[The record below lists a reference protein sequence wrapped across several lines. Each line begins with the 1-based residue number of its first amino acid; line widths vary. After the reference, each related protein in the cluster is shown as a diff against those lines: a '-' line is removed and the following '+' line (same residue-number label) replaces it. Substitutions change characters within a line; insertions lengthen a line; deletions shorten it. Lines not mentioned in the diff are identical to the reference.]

1 MKKIT
6 YLKIFLAIIFL
17 GGVITSGA
25 VFGLVYKY
33 YKELPDIATLIED
46 YNPSVP
52 TTVYDRKGKIIDII
66 SRETREVAKFRE
78 IPQDVKNAFL
88 AIEDKKFYS
97 HHGIH
102 FKRLAGAIVANIKS
116 GSAAQ
121 GASSF
126 TQQLARNA
134 FLSHE
139 KSIARKIKEAL
150 ITFEIERKY
159 TKDEIFEKYLNEIYF
174 GAGAYGV
181 KTAAEQ
187 FYRKDISQIGL
198 AESALL
204 AGIPNRPET
213 YNPSRKLN
221 NALKRMRLILSEMYK
236 DGMITKEEYDKALA
250 HKFYNENNLPKDF
263 VLTEDTTIVYN
274 KKSEIEYNVPDFSN
288 LVENILLEHFDED
301 LIYTGGLKVYTT
313 LDLDMQKI
321 AKETFDNYNFFKKSD
336 REGLQGGMITVDPNN
351 GHILSIVAGKDFKAG
366 GFNRATMAKRQLGSS
381 FKPFLY
387 FTALQNGYEL
397 NSVIEDRYLQYGKWI
412 PKNYGNRY
420 NKNLTLLTA
429 LDRSVNTVSIQLLD
443 KIGISTVKRN
453 ISKLDPNLK
462 IPNDLTASLGSFE
475 NTPLQHALNYSVF
488 ANGGY
493 KVEPV
498 IVTAVIDKYGNTL
511 YEELP
516 KKEKIY
522 DSLDTSLITYMLKSS
537 VMFGSSGRAAVY
549 DSNKRRIEQGG
560 KTGTTNENRTLWFA
574 GITPTSVTTI
584 YIGYDNNKPITGD
597 VSGGN
602 GVAPLWAQYYQ
613 KLVDKGLYDTKVKF
627 SFLDNHL
634 KNGDLVMQ
642 TLALNT
648 GLIMDKGRSFAIR
661 KGKLE
666 LERDDKYSR
675 GISGIFEKSGYKT
688 KEENKIVE
696 RIIEVVDPIKKDS
709 VLENTTPIENT
720 KPIKNNNDSLF
731 QRLLGN

>member
-1 MKKIT
+1 MKKFT
-6 YLKIFLAIIFL
+6 YLKVFIAVIFL
-17 GGVITSGA
+17 GGVIASGA
-25 VFGLVYKY
+25 VFGVVYKY
-33 YKELPDIATLIED
+33 YKELPDISTLIED
-46 YNPSVP
+46 YSPSIP
-52 TTVYDRKGKIIDII
+52 TTVYDRKGRVIDVI
-66 SRETREVAKFRE
+66 SREKRETAKFRE
-78 IPQDVKNAFL
+78 IPQNLKNAFL
-88 AIEDKKFYS
+88 AIEDKKFYF

-102 FKRLAGAIVANIKS
+102 FKRLLGAIVANIKS
-116 GSAAQ
+116 GSAVQ

-187 FYRKDISQIGL
+187 FYRKDISQINL
-198 AESALL
+198 AEAALL

-213 YNPSRKLN
+213 YNPSKKLN
-221 NALKRMRLILSEMYK
+221 NSLKRMRLILSEMYK
-236 DGMITKEEYDKALA
+236 DKMITKDEYDRALA

-263 VLTEDTTIVYN
+263 ILDEETTVIYN
-274 KKSEIEYNVPDFSN
+274 KRSEVEYNVPDFSG
-288 LVENILLEHFDED
+288 LVENILLENFSED

-321 AKETFDNYNFFKKSD
+321 AKESFENYAFFQKD
-336 REGLQGGMITVDPNN
+336 GREKLQGGMVTVDPNN
-351 GHILSIVAGKDFKAG
+351 GHIISIVAGKKFKDG
-366 GFNRATMAKRQLGSS
+366 DFNRATMARRQLGSS

-397 NSVIEDRYLQYGKWI
+397 NSVIEDRYLQYGNWI

-443 KIGISTVKRN
+443 KVGINVVQKN
-453 ISKLDPNLK
+453 MQKLDPNLK
-462 IPNDLTASLGSFE
+462 IPDNLTASLGSFE

-493 KVEPV
+493 KVAPV
-498 IVTAVIDKYGNTL
+498 IVTSVSDKYGNVL
-511 YEELP
+511 YEQLP
-516 KKEKIY
+516 QKEKIY
-522 DSLDTSLITYMLKSS
+522 DSLDISLVTYMLKSS

-549 DSNKRRIEQGG
+549 DSNKNRIEQGG

-574 GITPTSVTTI
+574 GITPNYVTTI
-584 YIGYDNNKPITGD
+584 YIGYDDNSPIIGN

-602 GVAPLWAQYYQ
+602 GVAPLWAEYYQ
-613 KLVDKGLYDTKVKF
+613 KLVDKNLYNTKAKF

-634 KNGDLVMQ
+634 KNRDLVLQ
-642 TLALNT
+642 TLALNS
-648 GLIMDKGRSFAIR
+648 GLKTDKGRDFVLR
-661 KGKLE
+661 KGKIE
-666 LERDDKYSR
+666 LERDDKYFK
-675 GISGIFEKSGYKT
+675 GIAGIFEKNGYKVT
-688 KEENKIVE
+688 NINTVTESEWREKEEKIDKN
-696 RIIEVVDPIKKDS
+696 INLNSKS
-709 VLENTTPIENT
+709 NSNT
-720 KPIKNNNDSLF
+720 NDSLF
-731 QRLLGN
+731 KRLLGE

>member
-1 MKKIT
+1 MKKFT
-6 YLKIFLAIIFL
+6 YLKIFLAVIFL

-25 VFGLVYKY
+25 VFSLVYKY
-33 YKELPDIATLIED
+33 YKELPDISTLIED
-46 YNPSVP
+46 YSPSIP
-52 TTVYDRKGKIIDII
+52 TTVYDRKGRVIDVI
-66 SRETREVAKFRE
+66 SREKREVAKFRE
-78 IPQDVKNAFL
+78 IPQNVKNAFL
-88 AIEDKKFYS
+88 AIEDKQFYS

-102 FKRLAGAIVANIKS
+102 FKRLAGAIVANVKN
-116 GSAAQ
+116 GAAVQ

-139 KSIARKIKEAL
+139 KSIARKVKEAL

-221 NALKRMRLILSEMYK
+221 NSLKRMRLILSEMYE

-263 VLTEDTTIVYN
+263 VLDENTTIVYN
-274 KKSEIEYNVPDFSN
+274 KRSEVEYNVPDFSG
-288 LVENILLEHFDED
+288 LVENILLENFDED

-313 LDLDMQKI
+313 LDLDMQKV
-321 AKETFDNYNFFKKSD
+321 AKETFDNYSFFKKEG
-336 REGLQGGMITVDPNN
+336 REKLQGGMITVDPNN
-351 GHILSIVAGKDFKAG
+351 GHVISIVAGKDFKVG

-443 KIGISTVKRN
+443 KVGISTVKRN
-453 ISKLDPNLK
+453 VAKLDANLK
-462 IPNDLTASLGSFE
+462 IPDDLTASLGSFE

-493 KVEPV
+493 KVAPV
-498 IVTAVIDKYGNTL
+498 IVTSVVDKYGNTL
-511 YEELP
+511 YEQLP
-516 KKEKIY
+516 QKEKIY

-574 GITPTSVTTI
+574 GITPNYVTTI
-584 YIGYDNNKPITGD
+584 YIGYDDNKPITGD

-613 KLVDKGLYDTKVKF
+613 KLVDSNLYDTKAKF

-648 GLIMDKGRSFAIR
+648 GLKMDKGRDFAIR
-661 KGKLE
+661 RGKLE
-666 LERDDKYSR
+666 LERDDKYSK
-675 GISGIFEKSGYKT
+675 GIEGIFERAGYKA
-688 KEENKIVE
+688 KPQPKREEEKFE
-696 RIIEVVDPIKKDS
+696 EV
-709 VLENTTPIENT
+709 TPIES
-720 KPIKNNNDSLF
+720 KPIENNSQNNNSNNNDSLF

>member
-1 MKKIT
+1 MKKLT
-6 YLKIFLAIIFL
+6 YLKIFLVVIFL

-25 VFGLVYKY
+25 VFSLVYKY
-33 YKELPDIATLIED
+33 YKELPDISTLIED
-46 YNPSVP
+46 YSPSIP
-52 TTVYDRKGKIIDII
+52 TTVYDRKGRVIDVI
-66 SRETREVAKFRE
+66 SREKRETAKFRE
-78 IPQDVKNAFL
+78 IPQNLKNAFL
-88 AIEDKKFYS
+88 AIEDKQFYS

-102 FKRLAGAIVANIKS
+102 YKRLLGAVVANVKS
-116 GSAAQ
+116 GAAVQ

-187 FYRKDISQIGL
+187 FYKKDISQINL
-198 AESALL
+198 AEAALL

-213 YNPSRKLN
+213 YNPSKKLN
-221 NALKRMRLILSEMYK
+221 NSLKRMRLILSEMYK
-236 DGMITKEEYDKALA
+236 DGMITKDEYDKAIA
-250 HKFYNENNLPKDF
+250 HKFYNEDNLPKDF
-263 VLTEDTTIVYN
+263 ALDEDTTIVYN
-274 KKSEIEYNVPDFSN
+274 KRSEVEYNVPDFSG
-288 LVENILLEHFDED
+288 LVENILLENFDED

-321 AKETFDNYNFFKKSD
+321 AKETFENYSFFKKEG
-336 REGLQGGMITVDPNN
+336 REGLQGGMVTVDPNN
-351 GHILSIVAGKDFKAG
+351 GHVISIVAGKDFKAG

-443 KIGISTVKRN
+443 KVGISTVKRN
-453 ISKLDPNLK
+453 IAKLDADLK
-462 IPNDLTASLGSFE
+462 IPDDLTASLGSFE

-493 KVEPV
+493 KVAPI
-498 IVTAVIDKYGNTL
+498 IVTSVIDKYGNTL

-574 GITPTSVTTI
+574 GITPNYVTTI

-613 KLVDKGLYDTKVKF
+613 KLVDSNLYDTKAKF

-648 GLIMDKGRSFAIR
+648 GLKMDKGRDFVIR
-661 KGKLE
+661 RGKLE
-666 LERDDKYSR
+666 LERDDKYSK
-675 GISGIFEKSGYKT
+675 GIEGIFERAGYKT
-688 KEENKIVE
+688 KAQEKKEESIFKEI
-696 RIIEVVDPIKKDS
+696 
-709 VLENTTPIENT
+709 TPIENNSQHQNNNS
-720 KPIKNNNDSLF
+720 NNNDSLF

>member
-1 MKKIT
+1 MKKLT
-6 YLKIFLAIIFL
+6 YLKIFLVVVFL
-17 GGVITSGA
+17 GGILASGA

-33 YKELPDIATLIED
+33 YKELPDISNLIED
-46 YNPSVP
+46 YSPSIP
-52 TTVYDRKGKIIDII
+52 TTVYDRKGRVIDVI
-66 SRETREVAKFRE
+66 SREKREVAKFRE
-78 IPQDVKNAFL
+78 IPQNVKNAFL
-88 AIEDKKFYS
+88 AIEDKQFYS

-102 FKRLAGAIVANIKS
+102 FKRLLGAVIANVRS

-181 KTAAEQ
+181 RTAAEQ
-187 FYRKDISQIGL
+187 FYRKDISQINL
-198 AESALL
+198 AEAALL

-213 YNPSRKLN
+213 YNPTRKLN
-221 NALKRMRLILSEMYK
+221 NSLKRMKLILSEMYK
-236 DGMITKEEYDKALA
+236 DGMISEEEYNKALN
-250 HKFYNENNLPKDF
+250 HKFYNEGKLPKGF
-263 VLTEDTTIVYN
+263 VMDEDTTIVYN
-274 KKSEIEYNVPDFSN
+274 KRSEVEYNVPDFSG
-288 LVENILLEHFDED
+288 LVEKFLVEKFDED
-301 LIYTGGLKVYTT
+301 LVYTGGLKVYTT
-313 LDLDMQKI
+313 LDLDIQKI
-321 AKETFDNYNFFKKSD
+321 AKATFDNYSFFKKEG
-336 REGLQGGMITVDPNN
+336 REDLQGGMVTVDPNN
-351 GHILSIVAGKDFKAG
+351 GYVISLVAGKNFKDG
-366 GFNRATMAKRQLGSS
+366 GFNRATMAKRQMGSS

-443 KIGISTVKRN
+443 KVGISTVKRN
-453 ISKLDPNLK
+453 IAKLDPNLK
-462 IPNDLTASLGSFE
+462 IPDDLTASLGSFE

-493 KVEPV
+493 KVSPV
-498 IVTAVIDKYGNTL
+498 IVTSVIDKYGNTL

-549 DSNKRRIEQGG
+549 DTNKKRIEQGG

-574 GITPTSVTTI
+574 GITPNYVTTI
-584 YIGYDNNKPITGD
+584 YIGYDNNAPIEGD

-613 KLVDKGLYDTKVKF
+613 KLVDNNLYDTKVKF
-627 SFLDNHL
+627 SFLDNYL

-648 GLIMDKGRSFAIR
+648 GLKLDKGRDFVIR

-666 LERDDKYSR
+666 LERDDKYSN
-675 GISGIFEKSGYKT
+675 GIAGVFEKAGYKT
-688 KEENKIVE
+688 KSDEAKENSFKEVDQIENEKNSTLPSQENKVQN
-696 RIIEVVDPIKKDS
+696 S
-709 VLENTTPIENT
+709 GT
-720 KPIKNNNDSLF
+720 NDSLF

>member
-1 MKKIT
+1 MKKFA
-6 YLKIFLAIIFL
+6 YLKIFLAVIFL

-25 VFGLVYKY
+25 VFSLVYKY
-33 YKELPDIATLIED
+33 YKELPDISTLIED
-46 YNPSVP
+46 YSPSIP
-52 TTVYDRKGKIIDII
+52 TTVYDRKGRVIDVI
-66 SRETREVAKFRE
+66 SREKREVAKFRE

-102 FKRLAGAIVANIKS
+102 FKRLAGAMVANVKS
-116 GSAAQ
+116 GAAVQ

-221 NALKRMRLILSEMYK
+221 NSLKRMRLILSEMYK

-263 VLTEDTTIVYN
+263 VLDENTTIVYN
-274 KKSEIEYNVPDFSN
+274 KRSEVDYNVPDFSG
-288 LVENILLEHFDED
+288 LVENILLENFDED

-313 LDLDMQKI
+313 LDLDIQKV
-321 AKETFDNYNFFKKSD
+321 AKETFDNYAFFKKEG
-336 REGLQGGMITVDPNN
+336 REELQGGMVTVDPNN
-351 GHILSIVAGKDFKAG
+351 GHVISIVAGKDFKVG

-443 KIGISTVKRN
+443 KVGISTVKRN
-453 ISKLDPNLK
+453 VAKLDPNLK
-462 IPNDLTASLGSFE
+462 IPDDLTASLGSFE

-493 KVEPV
+493 KVAPV
-498 IVTAVIDKYGNTL
+498 IVTSVVDKYGNTL
-511 YEELP
+511 YEQLP
-516 KKEKIY
+516 QKEKIY

-574 GITPTSVTTI
+574 GITPNYVTTI
-584 YIGYDNNKPITGD
+584 YIGYDDNKPITGD

-613 KLVDKGLYDTKVKF
+613 KLVDSNLYDTKAKF

-648 GLIMDKGRSFAIR
+648 GLKMDKGRDFAIR
-661 KGKLE
+661 RGKLE
-666 LERDDKYSR
+666 LERDDKYSK
-675 GISGIFEKSGYKT
+675 GIEGIFERAGYKA
-688 KEENKIVE
+688 KLQPKREEEKFE
-696 RIIEVVDPIKKDS
+696 EV
-709 VLENTTPIENT
+709 TPIES
-720 KPIKNNNDSLF
+720 KPMENNSQNNNSNNNDSLF

>member
-1 MKKIT
+1 M
-6 YLKIFLAIIFL
+6 
-17 GGVITSGA
+17 V
-25 VFGLVYKY
+25 
-33 YKELPDIATLIED
+33 
-46 YNPSVP
+46 
-52 TTVYDRKGKIIDII
+52 
-66 SRETREVAKFRE
+66 
-78 IPQDVKNAFL
+78 
-88 AIEDKKFYS
+88 
-97 HHGIH
+97 
-102 FKRLAGAIVANIKS
+102 
-116 GSAAQ
+116 
-121 GASSF
+121 
-126 TQQLARNA
+126 
-134 FLSHE
+134 
-139 KSIARKIKEAL
+139 
-150 ITFEIERKY
+150 
-159 TKDEIFEKYLNEIYF
+159 
-174 GAGAYGV
+174 
-181 KTAAEQ
+181 
-187 FYRKDISQIGL
+187 
-198 AESALL
+198 
-204 AGIPNRPET
+204 
-213 YNPSRKLN
+213 
-221 NALKRMRLILSEMYK
+221 
-236 DGMITKEEYDKALA
+236 
-250 HKFYNENNLPKDF
+250 
-263 VLTEDTTIVYN
+263 
-274 KKSEIEYNVPDFSN
+274 
-288 LVENILLEHFDED
+288 
-301 LIYTGGLKVYTT
+301 
-313 LDLDMQKI
+313 
-321 AKETFDNYNFFKKSD
+321 
-336 REGLQGGMITVDPNN
+336 TVDPNN
-351 GHILSIVAGKDFKAG
+351 GHVISIVAGKDFKAG

-443 KIGISTVKRN
+443 KVGISTVKRN
-453 ISKLDPNLK
+453 VAKLDADLK
-462 IPNDLTASLGSFE
+462 IPDDLTASLGSFE

-493 KVEPV
+493 KVAPI
-498 IVTAVIDKYGNTL
+498 IVTSVIDKYGNTL

-574 GITPTSVTTI
+574 GITPNYVTTI

-613 KLVDKGLYDTKVKF
+613 KLVDSNLYDTKAKF

-648 GLIMDKGRSFAIR
+648 GLKMDKGRDFVIR
-661 KGKLE
+661 RGKLE
-666 LERDDKYSR
+666 LERDDKYSK
-675 GISGIFEKSGYKT
+675 GIEGIFERAGYKT
-688 KEENKIVE
+688 KVQEKKEEIFE
-696 RIIEVVDPIKKDS
+696 EI
-709 VLENTTPIENT
+709 TPIENN
-720 KPIKNNNDSLF
+720 KIENNSQNQNNKSNNSDSLF

>member
-1 MKKIT
+1 MKKFT
-6 YLKIFLAIIFL
+6 YLKVFIAVIFL
-17 GGVITSGA
+17 GGVIASGA
-25 VFGLVYKY
+25 VFGVVYKY
-33 YKELPDIATLIED
+33 YKELPDISTLIED
-46 YNPSVP
+46 YSPSIP
-52 TTVYDRKGKIIDII
+52 TTVYDRKGRVIDVI
-66 SRETREVAKFRE
+66 SREKRETAKFRE
-78 IPQDVKNAFL
+78 IPQNLKNAFL
-88 AIEDKKFYS
+88 AIEDKKFYF

-102 FKRLAGAIVANIKS
+102 FKRLLGAIVANIKS
-116 GSAAQ
+116 GSAVQ

-187 FYRKDISQIGL
+187 FYRKDISQINL
-198 AESALL
+198 AEAALL

-213 YNPSRKLN
+213 YNPSKKLN
-221 NALKRMRLILSEMYK
+221 NSLKRMRLILSEMYK
-236 DGMITKEEYDKALA
+236 DKMIIKDEYDRALA

-263 VLTEDTTIVYN
+263 ILDEETTVIYN
-274 KKSEIEYNVPDFSN
+274 KRSEVEYNVPDFSG
-288 LVENILLEHFDED
+288 LVENILLENFSED

-321 AKETFDNYNFFKKSD
+321 AKESFENYAFFQKD
-336 REGLQGGMITVDPNN
+336 GREKLQGGMVTVDPNN
-351 GHILSIVAGKDFKAG
+351 GHIISIVAGKKFKDG
-366 GFNRATMAKRQLGSS
+366 DFNRATMARRQLGSS

-397 NSVIEDRYLQYGKWI
+397 NSVIEDRYLQYGNWI

-443 KIGISTVKRN
+443 KVGINVVQKN
-453 ISKLDPNLK
+453 MQKLDPNLK
-462 IPNDLTASLGSFE
+462 IPDNLTASLGSFE

-493 KVEPV
+493 KVAPV
-498 IVTAVIDKYGNTL
+498 IVTSVSDKYGNVL
-511 YEELP
+511 YEQLP
-516 KKEKIY
+516 QKEKIY
-522 DSLDTSLITYMLKSS
+522 DSLDISLVTYMLKSS

-549 DSNKRRIEQGG
+549 DSNKNRIEQGG

-574 GITPTSVTTI
+574 GITPNYVTTI
-584 YIGYDNNKPITGD
+584 YIGYDDNSPIIGN

-602 GVAPLWAQYYQ
+602 GVAPLWAEYYQ
-613 KLVDKGLYDTKVKF
+613 KLVDKNLYNTKAKF

-634 KNGDLVMQ
+634 KNRDLVLQ
-642 TLALNT
+642 TLALNS
-648 GLIMDKGRSFAIR
+648 GLKTDKGRDFVLR
-661 KGKLE
+661 KGKIE
-666 LERDDKYSR
+666 LERDDKYFK
-675 GISGIFEKSGYKT
+675 GIAGIFEKNGYKVT
-688 KEENKIVE
+688 NINTVTESEWREKEEKIDKN
-696 RIIEVVDPIKKDS
+696 INLNSKS
-709 VLENTTPIENT
+709 NSNT
-720 KPIKNNNDSLF
+720 NDSLF
-731 QRLLGN
+731 KRLLGE

>member
-1 MKKIT
+1 MKKFT
-6 YLKIFLAIIFL
+6 YLKVFIAVIFL
-17 GGVITSGA
+17 GGVIASGA
-25 VFGLVYKY
+25 VFGVVYKY
-33 YKELPDIATLIED
+33 YKELPDISTLIED
-46 YNPSVP
+46 YSPSIP
-52 TTVYDRKGKIIDII
+52 TTVYDRKGRVIDVI
-66 SRETREVAKFRE
+66 SREKRETAKFGE
-78 IPQDVKNAFL
+78 IPQNLKNAFL
-88 AIEDKKFYS
+88 AIEDKKFYF

-102 FKRLAGAIVANIKS
+102 FKRLLGAIVANIKS
-116 GSAAQ
+116 GSAVQ

-187 FYRKDISQIGL
+187 FYRKDISQINL
-198 AESALL
+198 AEAALL

-213 YNPSRKLN
+213 YNPSKKLN
-221 NALKRMRLILSEMYK
+221 NSLKRMRLILSEMYK
-236 DGMITKEEYDKALA
+236 DKMITKDEYDRALA

-263 VLTEDTTIVYN
+263 ILDEETTVIYN
-274 KKSEIEYNVPDFSN
+274 KRSEVEYNVPDFSG
-288 LVENILLEHFDED
+288 LVENILLENFSED

-321 AKETFDNYNFFKKSD
+321 AKESFENYAFFQKD
-336 REGLQGGMITVDPNN
+336 GREKLQGGMVTVDPNN
-351 GHILSIVAGKDFKAG
+351 GHIISIVAGKKFKDG
-366 GFNRATMAKRQLGSS
+366 DFNRATMARRQLGSS

-397 NSVIEDRYLQYGKWI
+397 NSVIEDRYLQYGNWI

-443 KIGISTVKRN
+443 KVGINVVQKN
-453 ISKLDPNLK
+453 MQKLDPNLK
-462 IPNDLTASLGSFE
+462 IPDNLTASLGSFE

-493 KVEPV
+493 KVAPV
-498 IVTAVIDKYGNTL
+498 IVTSVSDKYGNVL
-511 YEELP
+511 YEQLP
-516 KKEKIY
+516 QKEKIY
-522 DSLDTSLITYMLKSS
+522 DSLDISLVTYMLKSS

-549 DSNKRRIEQGG
+549 DSNKNRIEQGG

-574 GITPTSVTTI
+574 GITPNYVTTI
-584 YIGYDNNKPITGD
+584 YIGYDDNSPIIGN

-602 GVAPLWAQYYQ
+602 GVAPLWAEYYQ
-613 KLVDKGLYDTKVKF
+613 KLVDKNLYNTKAKF

-634 KNGDLVMQ
+634 KNGDLVLQ
-642 TLALNT
+642 TLALNS
-648 GLIMDKGRSFAIR
+648 GLKTDKGRDFVLR
-661 KGKLE
+661 KGKIE
-666 LERDDKYSR
+666 LERDDKYFK
-675 GISGIFEKSGYKT
+675 GIAGIFEKNGYKVT
-688 KEENKIVE
+688 NINTVTESEWREKEEKIDKN
-696 RIIEVVDPIKKDS
+696 INLNSKS
-709 VLENTTPIENT
+709 NSNT
-720 KPIKNNNDSLF
+720 NDSLF
-731 QRLLGN
+731 KRLLGE

>member
-1 MKKIT
+1 MKKLT
-6 YLKIFLAIIFL
+6 YLKIFLVVIFL

-25 VFGLVYKY
+25 VFSLVYKY
-33 YKELPDIATLIED
+33 YKELPDISTLIED
-46 YNPSVP
+46 YSPSIP
-52 TTVYDRKGKIIDII
+52 TTVYDRKGEIIDVI
-66 SRETREVAKFRE
+66 SRETREIAKFRE

-102 FKRLAGAIVANIKS
+102 YKRLLGAIVANIKS
-116 GSAAQ
+116 GSAVQ

-139 KSIARKIKEAL
+139 KSLARKIKEAL

-221 NALKRMRLILSEMYK
+221 NSLKRMRLILSEMYK
-236 DGMITKEEYDKALA
+236 DGMITKEEYDKAMA

-263 VLTEDTTIVYN
+263 VLDENTTIVYN
-274 KKSEIEYNVPDFSN
+274 KKSAVEYNVPDFSN
-288 LVENILLEHFDED
+288 LVENILLENFDED

-313 LDLDMQKI
+313 LDLDIQKI
-321 AKETFDNYNFFKKSD
+321 AKETFDNYSFFKKEG
-336 REGLQGGMITVDPNN
+336 REKLQGGMVTVDPNN
-351 GHILSIVAGKDFKAG
+351 GHVISIVAGKDFKAG

-429 LDRSVNTVSIQLLD
+429 LDRSVNTVSIQLLE
-443 KIGISTVKRN
+443 KVGISTVKRN
-453 ISKLDPNLK
+453 VAKLDPNLK
-462 IPNDLTASLGSFE
+462 IPDDLTASLGSFE

-493 KVEPV
+493 KVAPV
-498 IVTAVIDKYGNTL
+498 IVTSVVDKYGNVL

-549 DSNKRRIEQGG
+549 DSNKKRIEQGG

-574 GITPTSVTTI
+574 GITPNYVTTI
-584 YIGYDNNKPITGD
+584 YIGYDDNKPITGD

-613 KLVDKGLYDTKVKF
+613 KLVDNNLYDTSAKF

-648 GLIMDKGRSFAIR
+648 GLKMDKGRDFAIR
-661 KGKLE
+661 RGKLE
-666 LERDDKYSR
+666 LERDDKYSK
-675 GISGIFEKSGYKT
+675 GISGIFEKSGYRA
-688 KEENKIVE
+688 KEKITQQIPTSPKE
-696 RIIEVVDPIKKDS
+696 DNIREV
-709 VLENTTPIENT
+709 TPIENSSQQPT
-720 KPIKNNNDSLF
+720 QNKNSSDSLF

>member
-1 MKKIT
+1 MKKLT
-6 YLKIFLAIIFL
+6 YLKIFLVVIFL

-25 VFGLVYKY
+25 VFSLVYKY
-33 YKELPDIATLIED
+33 YKELPDISTLIED
-46 YNPSVP
+46 YSPSIP
-52 TTVYDRKGKIIDII
+52 TTVYDRKGRVIDVI
-66 SRETREVAKFRE
+66 SREKRETAKFRE
-78 IPQDVKNAFL
+78 IPQNLKNAFL
-88 AIEDKKFYS
+88 AIEDKQFYS

-102 FKRLAGAIVANIKS
+102 YKRLLGAVVANVKS
-116 GSAAQ
+116 GAAVQ

-187 FYRKDISQIGL
+187 FYKKDISQINL
-198 AESALL
+198 AEAALL
-204 AGIPNRPET
+204 ACIPNRPET
-213 YNPSRKLN
+213 YNPSKKLN
-221 NALKRMRLILSEMYK
+221 NSLKRMRLILSEMYK
-236 DGMITKEEYDKALA
+236 DGMITKDEYDKAIA
-250 HKFYNENNLPKDF
+250 HKFYNEDNLPKDF
-263 VLTEDTTIVYN
+263 VLDEDTTIVYN
-274 KKSEIEYNVPDFSN
+274 KRSEVEYNVPDFSG
-288 LVENILLEHFDED
+288 LVENILLENFDED

-321 AKETFDNYNFFKKSD
+321 AKETFENYSFFKKEG
-336 REGLQGGMITVDPNN
+336 REGLQGGMVTVDPNN
-351 GHILSIVAGKDFKAG
+351 GHVISIVAGKDFKAG

-443 KIGISTVKRN
+443 KVGISTVKRN
-453 ISKLDPNLK
+453 VAKLDADLK
-462 IPNDLTASLGSFE
+462 IPDDLTASLGSFE

-493 KVEPV
+493 KVAPI
-498 IVTAVIDKYGNTL
+498 IVTSVIDKYGNTL

-574 GITPTSVTTI
+574 GITPNYVTTI

-613 KLVDKGLYDTKVKF
+613 KLVDSNLYDTKAKF

-648 GLIMDKGRSFAIR
+648 GLKMDKGRDFVIR
-661 KGKLE
+661 RGKLE
-666 LERDDKYSR
+666 LERDDKYSK
-675 GISGIFEKSGYKT
+675 GIEGIFERAGYKT
-688 KEENKIVE
+688 KVQEKKEEIFE
-696 RIIEVVDPIKKDS
+696 EI
-709 VLENTTPIENT
+709 TPIENN
-720 KPIKNNNDSLF
+720 KIENNSQNQNNKSNNSDSLF

>member
-1 MKKIT
+1 MKKFT
-6 YLKIFLAIIFL
+6 YLKVFIAVIFL
-17 GGVITSGA
+17 GGVIASGA
-25 VFGLVYKY
+25 VFGVVYKY
-33 YKELPDIATLIED
+33 YKELPDISTLIED
-46 YNPSVP
+46 YSPSIP
-52 TTVYDRKGKIIDII
+52 TTVYDRKGRVIDVI
-66 SRETREVAKFRE
+66 SREKRETAKFRE
-78 IPQDVKNAFL
+78 IPQNLKNAFL
-88 AIEDKKFYS
+88 AIEDKKFYF

-102 FKRLAGAIVANIKS
+102 FKRLLGAIVANIKS
-116 GSAAQ
+116 GSAVQ

-187 FYRKDISQIGL
+187 FYRKDISQINL
-198 AESALL
+198 AEAALL

-213 YNPSRKLN
+213 YNPSKKLN
-221 NALKRMRLILSEMYK
+221 NSLKRMRLILSEMYK
-236 DGMITKEEYDKALA
+236 DKMITKDEYDRALA

-263 VLTEDTTIVYN
+263 ILDEETTVIYN
-274 KKSEIEYNVPDFSN
+274 KRSEVEYNVPDFSG
-288 LVENILLEHFDED
+288 LVENILLKNFSED

-321 AKETFDNYNFFKKSD
+321 AKESFENYAFFQKD
-336 REGLQGGMITVDPNN
+336 GREKLQGGMVTVDPNN
-351 GHILSIVAGKDFKAG
+351 GHIISIVAGKKFKDG
-366 GFNRATMAKRQLGSS
+366 DFNRATMARRQLGSS

-397 NSVIEDRYLQYGKWI
+397 NSVIEDRYLQYGNWI

-443 KIGISTVKRN
+443 KVGINVVQKN
-453 ISKLDPNLK
+453 MQKLDPNLK
-462 IPNDLTASLGSFE
+462 IPDNLTASLGSFE

-493 KVEPV
+493 KVAPV
-498 IVTAVIDKYGNTL
+498 IVTSVSDKYGNVL
-511 YEELP
+511 YEQLP
-516 KKEKIY
+516 QKEKIY
-522 DSLDTSLITYMLKSS
+522 DSLDISLVTYMLKSS

-549 DSNKRRIEQGG
+549 DSNKNRIEQGG

-574 GITPTSVTTI
+574 GITPNYVTTI
-584 YIGYDNNKPITGD
+584 YIGYDDNSPIIGN

-602 GVAPLWAQYYQ
+602 GVAPLWAEYYQ
-613 KLVDKGLYDTKVKF
+613 KLVNKNLYDTKAKF

-634 KNGDLVMQ
+634 KNGDLVLQ
-642 TLALNT
+642 TLALNS
-648 GLIMDKGRSFAIR
+648 GLKTDKGRDFVLR
-661 KGKLE
+661 KGKIE
-666 LERDDKYSR
+666 LERDDKYFK
-675 GISGIFEKSGYKT
+675 GIAGIFEKNGYKVT
-688 KEENKIVE
+688 NINTVTESEWREKEEKIDKN
-696 RIIEVVDPIKKDS
+696 INLNSKS
-709 VLENTTPIENT
+709 NSNT
-720 KPIKNNNDSLF
+720 NDSLF
-731 QRLLGN
+731 KRLLGE

>member
-1 MKKIT
+1 MKKLT
-6 YLKIFLAIIFL
+6 YLKIFLVVIFL

-25 VFGLVYKY
+25 VFSLVYKY
-33 YKELPDIATLIED
+33 YKELPDISTLIED
-46 YNPSVP
+46 YSPSIP
-52 TTVYDRKGKIIDII
+52 TTVYDRKGRVIDVI
-66 SRETREVAKFRE
+66 SREKRETAKFRE
-78 IPQDVKNAFL
+78 IPQNLKNAFL
-88 AIEDKKFYS
+88 AIEDKQFYS

-102 FKRLAGAIVANIKS
+102 YKRLLGAVVANVKS
-116 GSAAQ
+116 GAAVQ

-187 FYRKDISQIGL
+187 FYKKDISQINL
-198 AESALL
+198 AEAALL

-213 YNPSRKLN
+213 YNPSKKLN
-221 NALKRMRLILSEMYK
+221 NSLKRMRLILSEMYK
-236 DGMITKEEYDKALA
+236 DGMITKDEYDKAIA
-250 HKFYNENNLPKDF
+250 HKFYNEDNLPKDF
-263 VLTEDTTIVYN
+263 VLDEDTTIVYN
-274 KKSEIEYNVPDFSN
+274 KRSEVEYNVPDFSG
-288 LVENILLEHFDED
+288 LVENILLENFDED

-321 AKETFDNYNFFKKSD
+321 AKETFENYSFFKKEG
-336 REGLQGGMITVDPNN
+336 REGLQGGMVTVDPNN
-351 GHILSIVAGKDFKAG
+351 GHVISIVAGKDFKAG

-387 FTALQNGYEL
+387 FMALQNGYEL

-443 KIGISTVKRN
+443 KVGISTVKRN
-453 ISKLDPNLK
+453 VAKLDADLK
-462 IPNDLTASLGSFE
+462 IPDDLTASLGSFE

-493 KVEPV
+493 KVAPI
-498 IVTAVIDKYGNTL
+498 IVTSVIDKYGNTL

-574 GITPTSVTTI
+574 GITPNYVTTI

-613 KLVDKGLYDTKVKF
+613 KLVDSNLYDTKAKF

-648 GLIMDKGRSFAIR
+648 GLKMDKGRDFVIR
-661 KGKLE
+661 RGKLE
-666 LERDDKYSR
+666 LERDDKYSK
-675 GISGIFEKSGYKT
+675 GIEGIFERAGYKT
-688 KEENKIVE
+688 KVQEKKEEIFE
-696 RIIEVVDPIKKDS
+696 EV
-709 VLENTTPIENT
+709 TPIENN
-720 KPIKNNNDSLF
+720 KIENNSQNQNNKSNNNDSLF

>member
-6 YLKIFLAIIFL
+6 YLKIFLAVIFL
-17 GGVITSGA
+17 GGVITSGV
-25 VFGLVYKY
+25 VFGVVYKY
-33 YKELPDIATLIED
+33 YKELPDISTLIED
-46 YNPSVP
+46 YSPSIP
-52 TTVYDRKGKIIDII
+52 TTVYDRKGKVIDII
-66 SRETREVAKFRE
+66 SRETREIAKFRE
-78 IPQDVKNAFL
+78 IPQNVKNAFL
-88 AIEDKKFYS
+88 AIEDKQFYS

-102 FKRLAGAIVANIKS
+102 YKRLLGAVIANVKS
-116 GSAAQ
+116 GAAVQ

-174 GAGAYGV
+174 GAGAYGI

-187 FYRKDISQIGL
+187 FYRKDISQINL
-198 AESALL
+198 AEAALL

-221 NALKRMRLILSEMYK
+221 NSLKRMRLILSEMYN
-236 DGMITKEEYDKALA
+236 DGMISKEEYDKALA

-263 VLTEDTTIVYN
+263 TLDENTTIVYN
-274 KKSEIEYNVPDFSN
+274 KKNFVEYNVPDFSN
-288 LVENILLEHFDED
+288 LVESILLENFDED

-321 AKETFDNYNFFKKSD
+321 AKETFENYSFFKKEG
-336 REGLQGGMITVDPNN
+336 RKGLQGGMVTVDPNN
-351 GHILSIVAGKDFKAG
+351 GHVISIVAGKDFKAG

-397 NSVIEDRYLQYGKWI
+397 NSVIEDRYLQYGRWI

-443 KIGISTVKRN
+443 KVGISTVKRN
-453 ISKLDPNLK
+453 VAKLDPNLK
-462 IPNDLTASLGSFE
+462 IPDDLTAALGSFE

-493 KVEPV
+493 KVASV
-498 IVTAVIDKYGNTL
+498 IVTSVVDKYGNIL
-511 YEELP
+511 YEKLP
-516 KKEKIY
+516 EKEKIY

-574 GITPTSVTTI
+574 GITPNYVTTI
-584 YIGYDNNKPITGD
+584 YIGYDNNAPITGD

-613 KLVDKGLYDTKVKF
+613 KLVDKGLYDTTAKF
-627 SFLDNHL
+627 SFLENHL

-648 GLIMDKGRSFAIR
+648 GLKMDKGRAFAIR
-661 KGKLE
+661 RGKLE
-666 LERDDKYSR
+666 LERDDKYSK
-675 GISGIFEKSGYKT
+675 GIAGVFEKAGYKSKKIENINNNL
-688 KEENKIVE
+688 KENNEFKEI
-696 RIIEVVDPIKKDS
+696 P
-709 VLENTTPIENT
+709 LENQETISQ
-720 KPIKNNNDSLF
+720 PIKNDTKDSLF

>member
-1 MKKIT
+1 MKKLT
-6 YLKIFLAIIFL
+6 YLKIFLVVIFL
-17 GGVITSGA
+17 GGLISAGVVLG
-25 VFGLVYKY
+25 VVHKY
-33 YKELPDIATLIED
+33 YKELPDISTLIED
-46 YNPSVP
+46 YSPSIP
-52 TTVYDRKGKIIDII
+52 TTVYDRNGKVIDII
-66 SRETREVAKFRE
+66 SRETRDVAKFKD
-78 IPQDVKNAFL
+78 IPQDLKNAFL
-88 AIEDKKFYS
+88 AIEDKQFYH

-102 FKRLAGAIVANIKS
+102 IKRLLGAVVANIRS

-139 KSIARKIKEAL
+139 KSISRKVKEAL

-174 GAGAYGV
+174 GSGAYGV

-187 FYRKDISQIGL
+187 FFRKDISQINL
-198 AESALL
+198 AEAALL

-221 NALKRMRLILSEMYK
+221 NSLKRMKLILSEMYK
-236 DGMITKEEYDKALA
+236 DGMITKEEYDKALE
-250 HKFYNENNLPKDF
+250 HKFYNENKLPKDF
-263 VLTEDTTIVYN
+263 VLDDNTTIVYN
-274 KKSEIEYNVPDFSN
+274 KKSGVEYNVPDFSN
-288 LVENILLEHFDED
+288 LVENFLLEHFDED

-313 LDLDMQKI
+313 LDLDYQKV
-321 AKETFDNYNFFKKSD
+321 AKETFDNYAFFKK
-336 REGLQGGMITVDPNN
+336 EGRKNLQGGMVTVDPNN
-351 GHILSIVAGKDFKAG
+351 GHIISIVAGKDFKAG

-397 NSVIEDRYLQYGKWI
+397 NSVIEDRYLQYGTWI

-429 LDRSVNTVSIQLLD
+429 LDRSVNTVSIQLLE
-443 KIGISTVKRN
+443 KVGIAKVKKN
-453 ISKLDPNLK
+453 IAKLDPNLR
-462 IPNDLTASLGSFE
+462 IPDDLTAALGSFE

-493 KVEPV
+493 KVSPV
-498 IVTAVIDKYGNTL
+498 FVTNVVDKYGNTL
-511 YEELP
+511 YQEIP
-516 KKEKIY
+516 QNEKIY

-549 DSNKRRIEQGG
+549 DKNHRRIEQGG

-574 GITPTSVTTI
+574 GITPNYVTTI
-584 YIGYDNNKPITGD
+584 YIGYDDNSPISGD

-613 KLVDKGLYDTKVKF
+613 KLVDMGIYDTTAKF
-627 SFLDNHL
+627 SFLENYL
-634 KNGDLVMQ
+634 KSGDLFLQ

-648 GLIMDKGRSFAIR
+648 GLKLDKGRDFAIR

-666 LERDDKYSR
+666 LENDSKYAN
-675 GISGIFEKSGYKT
+675 GIEGVFRRSGYKT
-688 KEENKIVE
+688 VNKSNSEKFEEVKT
-696 RIIEVVDPIKKDS
+696 IE
-709 VLENTTPIENT
+709 PIENENSTSTT
-720 KPIKNNNDSLF
+720 KNEDSLF

>member
-1 MKKIT
+1 MKKFT
-6 YLKIFLAIIFL
+6 YLKVFIAVIFL
-17 GGVITSGA
+17 GGVIASGA
-25 VFGLVYKY
+25 VFGVVYKY
-33 YKELPDIATLIED
+33 YKELPDISTLIED
-46 YNPSVP
+46 YSPSIP
-52 TTVYDRKGKIIDII
+52 TTVYDRKGRVIDVI
-66 SRETREVAKFRE
+66 SREKRETAKFRE
-78 IPQDVKNAFL
+78 IPQNLKNAFL
-88 AIEDKKFYS
+88 AIEDKKFYF

-102 FKRLAGAIVANIKS
+102 FKRLLGAIVANIKS
-116 GSAAQ
+116 GSAVQ

-187 FYRKDISQIGL
+187 FYRKDISQINL
-198 AESALL
+198 AEAALL

-213 YNPSRKLN
+213 YNPSKKLN
-221 NALKRMRLILSEMYK
+221 NSLKRMRLILSEMYK
-236 DGMITKEEYDKALA
+236 DKMITKDEYDRALA

-263 VLTEDTTIVYN
+263 ILDEETTVIYN
-274 KKSEIEYNVPDFSN
+274 KRSEVEYNVPDFSG
-288 LVENILLEHFDED
+288 LVKNILLENFSED

-321 AKETFDNYNFFKKSD
+321 AKESFENYAFFQKD
-336 REGLQGGMITVDPNN
+336 GREKLQGGMVTVDPNN
-351 GHILSIVAGKDFKAG
+351 GHIISIVAGKKFKDG
-366 GFNRATMAKRQLGSS
+366 DFNRATMARRQLGSS

-397 NSVIEDRYLQYGKWI
+397 NSVIEDRYLQYGNWI

-443 KIGISTVKRN
+443 KVGINVVQKN
-453 ISKLDPNLK
+453 MQKLDPNLK
-462 IPNDLTASLGSFE
+462 IPDNLTASLGSFE

-493 KVEPV
+493 KVAPV
-498 IVTAVIDKYGNTL
+498 IVTSVSDKYGNVL
-511 YEELP
+511 YEQLP
-516 KKEKIY
+516 QKEKIY
-522 DSLDTSLITYMLKSS
+522 DSLDISLVTYMLKSS

-549 DSNKRRIEQGG
+549 DSNKNRIEQGG

-574 GITPTSVTTI
+574 GITPNYVTTI
-584 YIGYDNNKPITGD
+584 YIGYDDNSPIIGN

-602 GVAPLWAQYYQ
+602 GVAPLWAEYYQ
-613 KLVDKGLYDTKVKF
+613 KLVDKNLYNTKAKF

-634 KNGDLVMQ
+634 KNGDLVLQ
-642 TLALNT
+642 TLALNS
-648 GLIMDKGRSFAIR
+648 GLKTDKGRDFVLR
-661 KGKLE
+661 KGKIE
-666 LERDDKYSR
+666 LERDDKYFK
-675 GISGIFEKSGYKT
+675 GIAGIFEKNGYKVT
-688 KEENKIVE
+688 NINTVTESEWREKEEKIDKN
-696 RIIEVVDPIKKDS
+696 INLNSKS
-709 VLENTTPIENT
+709 NSNT
-720 KPIKNNNDSLF
+720 NDSLF
-731 QRLLGN
+731 KRLLGE

>member
-1 MKKIT
+1 MKKLT
-6 YLKIFLAIIFL
+6 YLKIFLVVIFL

-25 VFGLVYKY
+25 VFSLVYKY
-33 YKELPDIATLIED
+33 YKELPDISTLIED
-46 YNPSVP
+46 YSPSIP
-52 TTVYDRKGKIIDII
+52 TTVYDRKGRVIDVI
-66 SRETREVAKFRE
+66 SREKRETAKFRE
-78 IPQDVKNAFL
+78 IPQNLKNAFL
-88 AIEDKKFYS
+88 AIEDKQFYS

-102 FKRLAGAIVANIKS
+102 YKRLLGAVVANVKS
-116 GSAAQ
+116 GAAVQ

-187 FYRKDISQIGL
+187 FYKKDISQINL
-198 AESALL
+198 AEAALL

-213 YNPSRKLN
+213 YNPSKKLN
-221 NALKRMRLILSEMYK
+221 NSLKRMRLILSEMYK
-236 DGMITKEEYDKALA
+236 DGMITKDEYDKAIA
-250 HKFYNENNLPKDF
+250 HKFYNEDNLSKDF
-263 VLTEDTTIVYN
+263 VLDEDTTIVYN
-274 KKSEIEYNVPDFSN
+274 KRSEVEYNVPDFSG
-288 LVENILLEHFDED
+288 LVENILLENFDED

-321 AKETFDNYNFFKKSD
+321 AKETFENYSFFKKEG
-336 REGLQGGMITVDPNN
+336 REGLQGGMVTVDPNN
-351 GHILSIVAGKDFKAG
+351 GHVISIVAGKDFKAG

-443 KIGISTVKRN
+443 KVGISTVKRN
-453 ISKLDPNLK
+453 VAKLDADLK
-462 IPNDLTASLGSFE
+462 IPDDLTASLGSFE
-475 NTPLQHALNYSVF
+475 NTPLQHALNYSIF

-493 KVEPV
+493 KVAPI
-498 IVTAVIDKYGNTL
+498 IVTSVIDKYGNTL

-574 GITPTSVTTI
+574 GITPNYVTTI

-613 KLVDKGLYDTKVKF
+613 KLVDSNLYDTKAKF

-648 GLIMDKGRSFAIR
+648 GLKMDKGRDFVIR
-661 KGKLE
+661 RGKLE
-666 LERDDKYSR
+666 LERDDKYSK
-675 GISGIFEKSGYKT
+675 GIEGIFERAGYKT
-688 KEENKIVE
+688 KVQEKKEEIFE
-696 RIIEVVDPIKKDS
+696 EI
-709 VLENTTPIENT
+709 TPIENN
-720 KPIKNNNDSLF
+720 KIENNSQNQNNKSNNNDSLF